1 MTWAWRMH
9 TDTYAHPPAPVHPRT
24 HIRHPP
30 ACYARIHLND
40 YLLGITPPF
49 IHKSKH
55 PPLYIFLENTKMH
68 TNVRTE
74 EVVDYAYPAMM
85 AERALKR
92 VHDAALDNDFDL
104 AMDEAVNAMAQMR
117 KLHTA
122 LCEMQDKQK

>member
-1 MTWAWRMH
+1 
-9 TDTYAHPPAPVHPRT
+9 
-24 HIRHPP
+24 
-30 ACYARIHLND
+30 
-40 YLLGITPPF
+40 
-49 IHKSKH
+49 
-55 PPLYIFLENTKMH
+55 MH

-92 VHDAALDNDFDL
+92 VHDAALEKDFDL

>member
-1 MTWAWRMH
+1 MTWAWRTH
-9 TDTYAHPPAPVHPRT
+9 TGTYAHPPAPVPPRT
-24 HIRHPP
+24 HMRHPP
-30 ACYARIHLND
+30 AHYARIHTNE
-40 YLLGITPPF
+40 YTCGITPPL
-49 IHKSKH
+49 IPKPKH

-104 AMDEAVNAMAQMR
+104 AMDEAVNAMAQVR
-117 KLHTA
+117 KLHAA
-122 LCEMQDKQK
+122 LCVMQDKQK

>member
-1 MTWAWRMH
+1 MGV
-9 TDTYAHPPAPVHPRT
+9 AHAHG
-24 HIRHPP
+24 HIRAPTRTRTPAHTHEAPARTLRSNLHKRLSPWYNPP
-30 ACYARIHLND
+30 LHSQIK
-40 YLLGITPPF
+40 TPPP
-49 IHKSKH
+49 I
-55 PPLYIFLENTKMH
+55 YIFLENTKMH

-92 VHDAALDNDFDL
+92 VHDAALEKDFEL